1 MKNNKIIVIVVVFIV
16 LVSISLLYI
25 FNDRSLDE
33 KIFNK
38 NWYKYNYKTGYYDVI
53 NISGDNFSYII
64 PTNNNESDSFDK
76 CTRYNYNSKKKEIKL
91 NCNKSIYV
99 KEINEDYIILN
110 IDKVDN
116 YFYLSNLDSLNHEF
130 SKYFNMSIGEY
141 KKSKNTVL
149 NLIKIN
155 TSKINEIYNSD
166 EYSKIIFIGNSCS
179 TVECAL
185 SLDIIEKW
193 INFDSNVYYVDSSS
207 LNSKDYKNLNKLGN
221 NFNDVYPIVYVVK
234 NKRVVDKYKIK
245 CNGFNCNMY
254 Y

>member
-1 MKNNKIIVIVVVFIV
+1 MKNNKIIVIVGVFIV

-166 EYSKIIFIGNSCS
+166 EYHIISNNVYEDDSSDTKDYFMHI
-179 TVECAL
+179 
-185 SLDIIEKW
+185 
-193 INFDSNVYYVDSSS
+193 DSNNP
-207 LNSKDYKNLNKLGN
+207 L
-221 NFNDVYPIVYVVK
+221 VK
-234 NKRVVDKYKIK
+234 NITNENAYVNEKGVVSPLITENIFRQITSINVTATQSDD
-245 CNGFNCNMY
+245 
-254 Y
+254 